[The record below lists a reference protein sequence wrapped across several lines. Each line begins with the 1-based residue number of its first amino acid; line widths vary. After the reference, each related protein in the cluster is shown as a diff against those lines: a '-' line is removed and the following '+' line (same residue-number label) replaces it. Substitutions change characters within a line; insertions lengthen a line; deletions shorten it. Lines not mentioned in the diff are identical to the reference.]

1 MSQLLCYREESRE
14 DYSECWTKMTV
25 NLKVFKICFNIADC
39 SNWTIF
45 WQNSYGQC
53 IDASEKVKT
62 EGYRHFKSQNFE
74 GIYWNSLRLSKNIKL
89 DYIFILSKIHGSH
102 DCFHP
107 FFSIKDMDCLHA
119 ITTACLLTSHN
130 ERFLVHFTFLRF
142 LNSDII
148 RQEITVN

>member
-1 MSQLLCYREESRE
+1 
-14 DYSECWTKMTV
+14 MTV
-25 NLKVFKICFNIADC
+25 NLKVSKFVLILPIVQIEQSFR
-39 SNWTIF
+39 
-45 WQNSYGQC
+45 QNSYGQC

-130 ERFLVHFTFLRF
+130 EPFLVHFTFLRF